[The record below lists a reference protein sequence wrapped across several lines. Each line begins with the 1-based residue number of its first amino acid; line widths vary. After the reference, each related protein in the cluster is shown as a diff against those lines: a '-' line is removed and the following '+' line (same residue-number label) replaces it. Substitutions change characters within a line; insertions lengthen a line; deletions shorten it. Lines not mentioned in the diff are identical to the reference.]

1 MGLFRRTSRNA
12 NTHRIR
18 SGSPIDPERYAEAV
32 AEGTHPGL
40 PSDGRYW
47 LMRADTYPDNE
58 TRLLWE
64 KAATHHEA
72 RRALN
77 EFKRYCG
84 TDPQRLSQFHHDDVD
99 GLWGA
104 QPRGQPYAELTI
116 THPKKIGAEGRYHE
130 ALAAMGLPPDTEPEQ
145 A

>member
-1 MGLFRRTSRNA
+1 MRLFQRTSRNA
-12 NTHRIR
+12 NTERLR

-64 KAATHHEA
+64 KAATHREA

-77 EFKRYCG
+77 EFKHSCG
-84 TDPQRLSQFHHDDVD
+84 MDPQRLSQFHHDDVD

-116 THPKKIGAEGRYHE
+116 THPKKIGAEGLYHE
-130 ALAAMGLPPDTEPEQ
+130 ALAAMGLPPDTELEQ
-145 A
+145 

>member
-1 MGLFRRTSRNA
+1 MGLFRRTSRDP

-64 KAATHHEA
+64 KAATHREA

-77 EFKRYCG
+77 EFKQYCG

-104 QPRGQPYAELTI
+104 QPRDQPYAELTI

-130 ALAAMGLPPDTEPEQ
+130 ALAAMGLPPDRELEQ